1 MGRPLQAASILAS
14 SSAVS
19 RSSSAEATTRLASA
33 SSPGGRSVTS
43 ECLASTVTA
52 AARGGA
58 ATARSS
64 RSASRSC
71 STQCCGRGKPRRE
84 PPAHRAAAA
93 AEVVDHERPGGG
105 EVPREAPGELG
116 RARRRVGRLAQGEP
130 LRADPDAHRA
140 HRAAPASTPAR
151 SDVVAAHRRSD
162 ARRSRAARRRRPR
175 RSASPSHARSAAPR
189 AAGSPGGTSSPG
201 RVPSAA
207 VPERLGHPADLGG
220 EDRHAAG
227 QGLGDDHAV
236 RLGARGEHEQ
246 VRGGVRAVE
255 VRAGARSREA
265 HPVVQ
270 PVVLR
275 AAPHAGGERRVADQA
290 ADAGAAPGQVGR
302 GREPVEQHVV
312 PLVGRHRRDAQQRV
326 AGRRPR
332 RGACGVDA
340 GPGDV
345 HPVGRERVQL
355 LQPAP
360 GPCAGRDDGGGRRED
375 LALARP
381 DRAGLVVRRAVAERH
396 VDEHDLPEA
405 ARVRHERLG
414 GGACDQPVEQHH
426 GPVRDPPDGA
436 REGGVA
442 APAPSLLAHR
452 PAERGELPADPAV
465 VRVPAARPR
474 RVVDPLRDDDVD
486 LRHSGRS

>member
-52 AARGGA
+52 AAR
-58 ATARSS
+58 R
-64 RSASRSC
+64 
-71 STQCCGRGKPRRE
+71 GRGDGALQQVRVAVVQHPVLRPGQPRRE

-255 VRAGARSREA
+255 LRAGARSREA

-270 PVVLR
+270 PVVPR

-345 HPVGRERVQL
+345 HPVGRQRVQL

-360 GPCAGRDDGGGRRED
+360 GPCAGRDDGDGRREH

-414 GGACDQPVEQHH
+414 CGACDQPVEQHH

-436 REGGVA
+436 REGGVGPPAPPARAPPSRARRAPGRPGGRTCSRRSA
-442 APAPSLLAHR
+442 AP
-452 PAERGELPADPAV
+452 G
-465 VRVPAARPR
+465 R
-474 RVVDPLRDDDVD
+474 RSPP
-486 LRHSGRS
+486 GR